1 MGFRGTALATIL
13 ASAATMMVACK
24 DEPTPAAK
32 GGTEVR
38 WVSPGSAPVDPP
50 TGNGA
55 VAKDPKDTGRIAADV
70 SSAAPAV
77 VNTASKGPK
86 EPGVGVALPPPAA
99 NSTTVAR
106 GAAADARPKPS
117 ARNSQ
122 TDMRPQAA
130 AARRRG
136 APPTGGTQTR
146 AEVGMFFNDL
156 GQHGNWVRH
165 PDFSYVW
172 LPTRQ
177 GAGWRPYQ
185 EGRWI
190 WTDAYGWYW
199 ESAEP
204 FAWAVYHYGR
214 WSYEPDY
221 GWFWIP
227 GDTWAPAWVSFRHGG
242 GRIGWA
248 AIAPDRKGYAQ
259 GVPRRF
265 LPSVAEAWVFVDERR
280 FASSD
285 LVRHVLP
292 IRQIGAVLA
301 LATEVASRAI
311 AREQI
316 ERLSARQVEVRE
328 VVHVETSVDI
338 FEDVRHARIGI
349 YRPII
354 DDLDIHEPPREVISD
369 VTRIHRIEIREH
381 TETRI
386 SGVPSAALLDVLDE
400 QERRILQEERLSQQ
414 EAAAEQRIETLQQ
427 DRQVLL
433 DERRREAE
441 RLHDDIEREQQ
452 EAARRRAL
460 EQQRRLDER
469 RHPAGDDDDDAGVAG
484 ARTDDADNDSH
495 TRPVHDRAAAGDWVA
510 APPPASSNDEP
521 QHDEDTQSTE
531 E

>member
-1 MGFRGTALATIL
+1 
-13 ASAATMMVACK
+13 
-24 DEPTPAAK
+24 
-32 GGTEVR
+32 
-38 WVSPGSAPVDPP
+38 
-50 TGNGA
+50 
-55 VAKDPKDTGRIAADV
+55 
-70 SSAAPAV
+70 
-77 VNTASKGPK
+77 
-86 EPGVGVALPPPAA
+86 
-99 NSTTVAR
+99 
-106 GAAADARPKPS
+106 
-117 ARNSQ
+117 
-122 TDMRPQAA
+122 
-130 AARRRG
+130 
-136 APPTGGTQTR
+136 
-146 AEVGMFFNDL
+146 MFFNDL

-190 WTDAYGWYW
+190 WTDAHGWYW

-227 GDTWAPAWVSFRHGG
+227 GDTWAPAWVTFRHGG

-248 AIAPDRKGYAQ
+248 AIAPERKGYAQ
-259 GVPRRF
+259 GIPRRF
-265 LPSVAEAWVFVDERR
+265 LPPVAEAWVFVDQRR
-280 FASSD
+280 FASPD

-292 IRQIGAVLA
+292 IPQIGAVLA

-328 VVHVETSVDI
+328 VVYVGTSVDT

-414 EAAAEQRIETLQQ
+414 EAAVERRIETLQQ
-427 DRQVLL
+427 ERQALL

-452 EAARRRAL
+452 EAAQRRAL
-460 EQQRRLDER
+460 EQQRLLDQR
-469 RHPAGDDDDDAGVAG
+469 RHPTGDGDDDTGAASARADDG
-484 ARTDDADNDSH
+484 DNDGL
-495 TRPVHDRAAAGDWVA
+495 TPVHDRAAAGDRA
-510 APPPASSNDEP
+510 AARPPAAGDDEP
-521 QHDEDTQSTE
+521 RHDDDMQSTDE
-531 E
+531 

>member
-1 MGFRGTALATIL
+1 M
-13 ASAATMMVACK
+13 
-24 DEPTPAAK
+24 P
-32 GGTEVR
+32 
-38 WVSPGSAPVDPP
+38 
-50 TGNGA
+50 
-55 VAKDPKDTGRIAADV
+55 
-70 SSAAPAV
+70 
-77 VNTASKGPK
+77 
-86 EPGVGVALPPPAA
+86 
-99 NSTTVAR
+99 
-106 GAAADARPKPS
+106 
-117 ARNSQ
+117 
-122 TDMRPQAA
+122 PQAA
-130 AARRRG
+130 TARRRG
-136 APPTGGTQTR
+136 APPTAATQTR

-156 GQHGNWVRH
+156 GQYGNWVRH

-190 WTDAYGWYW
+190 WTDAHGWYW

-227 GDTWAPAWVSFRHGG
+227 GDTWGPAWVTFRHGG

-248 AIAPDRKGYAQ
+248 AIAPDRRGYAQ
-259 GVPRRF
+259 GVPQRS
-265 LPSVAEAWVFVDERR
+265 LPPVAEAWVFVDQRR

-292 IRQIGAVLA
+292 IPQIGAVLA
-301 LATEVASRAI
+301 LATEVDSRAI

-328 VVHVETSVDI
+328 VVYVGTSVDT

-400 QERRILQEERLSQQ
+400 QERRIFQEERLSQE
-414 EAAAEQRIETLQQ
+414 EAAVERRIETLQQ
-427 DRQVLL
+427 ERQALL

-441 RLHDDIEREQQ
+441 RRHDDSEREQQ
-452 EAARRRAL
+452 EAQRRTVEEQRLLDERRPPADDGDAGAANARADDVDNDSDTHARRRAI
-460 EQQRRLDER
+460 
-469 RHPAGDDDDDAGVAG
+469 
-484 ARTDDADNDSH
+484 AR
-495 TRPVHDRAAAGDWVA
+495 DRAAAPA
-510 APPPASSNDEP
+510 AASDDEP
-521 QHDEDTQSTE
+521 RHDDDTQSTE
-531 E
+531 D